1 MNRKLAWGIT
11 LGVVA
16 LFALFFVYP
25 AWMVVK
31 QAFQATDG
39 NGETMWTMDF
49 IRVVFLNPIYRE
61 GLWNAFMM
69 GVVSTGLTL
78 LLAFPLAL
86 VAHRYDFPGK
96 RFLGVLVLAP
106 MILPPFVGAVGI
118 KMMLGV
124 NGAFNAL
131 LIDLGVIDAARPFDW
146 LAEGRFAGIVVMNA
160 LHLYP
165 ILYMNIAAA
174 LANLDPAME
183 QAAENL
189 GCPPWKR
196 FCKITLPLAMPGVFA
211 GSALV
216 FIWSFTELGV
226 PLVFDYARIAPV
238 QIFDGIKGLDKN
250 PVPYAL
256 TAILLVVA
264 AAVFALAKLVMGRAP
279 LGTAPRPKGRSDGQK
294 IAGWRGF
301 AYAGF
306 FAGVFLIASIPHI
319 GVVLLSVAERWY
331 GTVLPDELTMRH
343 YIEALG
349 NGLVVPSIQNS
360 LMYAGTAT
368 IMAVLI
374 GLCVAWVVVR
384 SDLKLRSW
392 LDALVM
398 MPLAVPGLVMA
409 FGYLALSQE
418 GKPFAFLVGA
428 GGSPFFLL
436 AIAYCIRRLPYVVR
450 AAVAGLQQSNPALEE
465 AAKSLGATPMRMMR
479 RVAIPLIGANL
490 AAGAILGF
498 AFAMLEVSDSL
509 ILAQQ
514 TQHYPITKA
523 IYALLST
530 LGNGTELAAAL
541 GVWAMVFLSV
551 AIMGAA
557 VLGGK
562 RGGLFKV
569 LAEMTVC
576 GGALANP
583 KTIRK
588 KKAARP

>member
-1 MNRKLAWGIT
+1 MNRHLAVGIS
-11 LGVVA
+11 LVVGL
-16 LFALFFVYP
+16 LFAVFFVYP
-25 AWMVVK
+25 AGMVVK
-31 QAFQATDG
+31 QAFEGTGADG
-39 NGETMWTMDF
+39 ERVWTLSF
-49 IRVVFLNPIYRE
+49 IGAVFSNPIYRE
-61 GLWNAFMM
+61 GLWNALMM
-69 GVVSTGLTL
+69 GVVSTALTIL
-78 LLAFPLAL
+78 VAFPLAL
-86 VAHRYDFPGK
+86 VGHRYDFVGK

-106 MILPPFVGAVGI
+106 MILPPFVGAVGV
-118 KMMLGV
+118 KQMLGV

-131 LIDLGVIDAARPFDW
+131 LIDVGLMDAAVPFDW
-146 LAEGRFAGIVVMNA
+146 LAEGRFLGIVVMNA

-196 FCKITLPLAMPGVFA
+196 FLKITLPLAMPGVFA
-211 GSALV
+211 GSSIV

-226 PLVFDYARIAPV
+226 PLVFDYARITPV
-238 QIFDGIKGLDKN
+238 QIFDGIKGLDRN

-256 TAILLVVA
+256 TAILLVIA
-264 AAVFALAKLVMGRAP
+264 AVVFALAKLVMGRAP
-279 LGTAPRPKGRSDGQK
+279 LGTAPRPKGRSDGK
-294 IAGWRGF
+294 RLGGWKGLLC
-301 AYAGF
+301 AGF
-306 FAGVFLIASIPHI
+306 FLGVFLIASIPHM
-319 GVVLLSVAERWY
+319 GVLFLSLAERWY
-331 GTVLPDELTMRH
+331 GTVIPDELTMRH

-360 LMYAGTAT
+360 LMYAGCAT
-368 IMAVLI
+368 MVAVVI
-374 GLCVAWVVVR
+374 GLAVAWVVVR
-384 SDLKLRSW
+384 SDLKSRGF

-398 MPLAVPGLVMA
+398 LPLAVPGLVMA

-418 GKPFAFLVGA
+418 GKPFHFLVGA
-428 GGSPFFLL
+428 GGSPFMLL
-436 AIAYCIRRLPYVVR
+436 VIAYAIRRLPYVVR

-490 AAGAILGF
+490 AAGAILAF

-514 TQHYPITKA
+514 AQHYPITKA
-523 IYALLST
+523 IYSLLST

-562 RGGLFKV
+562 RGGMFKV
-569 LAEMTVC
+569 
-576 GGALANP
+576 
-583 KTIRK
+583 
-588 KKAARP
+588 